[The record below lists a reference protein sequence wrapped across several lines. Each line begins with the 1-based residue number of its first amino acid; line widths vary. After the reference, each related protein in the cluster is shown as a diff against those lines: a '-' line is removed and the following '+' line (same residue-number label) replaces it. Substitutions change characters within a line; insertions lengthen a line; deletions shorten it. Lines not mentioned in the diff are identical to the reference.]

1 MNLSALVSSWRKKQ
15 IKMKTSIFIVDDH
28 YMVIEGIRSL
38 LQNEKG
44 IEWTGHAT
52 NAASCL
58 GFLKNQQPDII
69 LMDINLP
76 DRSGIDLCK
85 EVRQIY
91 PSVFVLGLSTFN
103 QQAFIRNMIDNGAS
117 GYVLKNA
124 DKEELLEA
132 IAAVQQGKTF
142 LSHEAS
148 LSLREKEIKMPPIS
162 RREKEVLL
170 LIAEG
175 LTNNEIAE
183 KLFISIPTVNTH
195 RKSLLEKLEAKN
207 TAILIGKAT
216 KLGLI

>member
-1 MNLSALVSSWRKKQ
+1 
-15 IKMKTSIFIVDDH
+15 MKTSIFIVDDH

-44 IEWTGHAT
+44 IEWMGHAT

-76 DRSGIDLCK
+76 DMSGIDLCK
-85 EVRQIY
+85 EVRQKY

-142 LSHEAS
+142 LSHEAN
-148 LSLREKEIKMPPIS
+148 LSLRDKEDKMPPIS

-170 LIAEG
+170 LIADG
-175 LTNNEIAE
+175 LTNNEIAD
-183 KLFISIPTVNTH
+183 KLFISVPTVNTH
-195 RKSLLEKLEAKN
+195 RKSLLEKLKAKN
-207 TAILIGKAT
+207 TAILIGRAT
-216 KLGLI
+216 KQGLI

>member
-1 MNLSALVSSWRKKQ
+1 
-15 IKMKTSIFIVDDH
+15 MKTSIFIVDDH

-44 IEWTGHAT
+44 IEWMGHAT

-58 GFLKNQQPDII
+58 GFLKNQQTDII

-76 DRSGIDLCK
+76 DMSGIDLCK
-85 EVRQIY
+85 EVRQKY

-142 LSHEAS
+142 LSHEAN
-148 LSLREKEIKMPPIS
+148 LSLRDKEDKMPPIS

-170 LIAEG
+170 LIADG
-175 LTNNEIAE
+175 LTNNEIAD
-183 KLFISIPTVNTH
+183 KLFISVPTVNTH

-207 TAILIGKAT
+207 TAILIGRAT
-216 KLGLI
+216 KLGLV

>member
-1 MNLSALVSSWRKKQ
+1 
-15 IKMKTSIFIVDDH
+15 MKTSIFIVDDH

-44 IEWTGHAT
+44 IEWMGHAT

-58 GFLKNQQPDII
+58 GFLKNQQSDII

-76 DRSGIDLCK
+76 DMSGIDLCK
-85 EVRQIY
+85 EVRQKY

-103 QQAFIRNMIDNGAS
+103 QQAIIRNMIDNGAS

-142 LSHEAS
+142 LSHEAN
-148 LSLREKEIKMPPIS
+148 LSLRDKEDKMPPIS

-170 LIAEG
+170 LIADG
-175 LTNNEIAE
+175 LTNNEIAD
-183 KLFISIPTVNTH
+183 KLFISVPTVNTH

-207 TAILIGKAT
+207 TAILIGRAT

>member
-1 MNLSALVSSWRKKQ
+1 
-15 IKMKTSIFIVDDH
+15 MKTSIFIVDDH

-44 IEWTGHAT
+44 IEWMGHAT

-76 DRSGIDLCK
+76 DMSGIDLCK
-85 EVRQIY
+85 EVRQKF

-132 IAAVQQGKTF
+132 IVAVQQGKTF
-142 LSHEAS
+142 LSHEAN
-148 LSLREKEIKMPPIS
+148 LSLRDKEDKMPPIS

-170 LIAEG
+170 LIADG
-175 LTNNEIAE
+175 LTNNEIAD
-183 KLFISIPTVNTH
+183 KLFISVPTVNTH

-207 TAILIGKAT
+207 TAILIGRAT

>member
-1 MNLSALVSSWRKKQ
+1 
-15 IKMKTSIFIVDDH
+15 MKTSIFIVDDH

-44 IEWTGHAT
+44 IEWMGHAT

-58 GFLKNQQPDII
+58 GFLKNQQTDII

-76 DRSGIDLCK
+76 DMSGIDLCK
-85 EVRQIY
+85 EVRQKY

-103 QQAFIRNMIDNGAS
+103 QQAFIRNMIDKGAS

-142 LSHEAS
+142 LSHEAN
-148 LSLREKEIKMPPIS
+148 LSLRDKEDKMPPIS

-170 LIAEG
+170 LIADG
-175 LTNNEIAE
+175 LTNNEIAD
-183 KLFISIPTVNTH
+183 KLFISVPTVNTH

-207 TAILIGKAT
+207 TAILIGRAT

>member
-1 MNLSALVSSWRKKQ
+1 
-15 IKMKTSIFIVDDH
+15 
-28 YMVIEGIRSL
+28 MVIEGIRSL

-44 IEWTGHAT
+44 IEWMGHAT

-142 LSHEAS
+142 LSHEAN
-148 LSLREKEIKMPPIS
+148 LSLRDKEDKMPPIS

-175 LTNNEIAE
+175 LTNNEIAD
-183 KLFISIPTVNTH
+183 KLFISVPTVNTH
-195 RKSLLEKLEAKN
+195 RKSLLEKLKAKN
-207 TAILIGKAT
+207 TAILIGRAT
-216 KLGLI
+216 KQGLI

>member
-1 MNLSALVSSWRKKQ
+1 
-15 IKMKTSIFIVDDH
+15 MKTKVFIVDDH

-38 LQNEKG
+38 LQYEKE
-44 IEWTGHAT
+44 IEWMGHAT

-76 DRSGIDLCK
+76 DKSGIDLCK
-85 EVRQIY
+85 EVRQTY
-91 PSVFVLGLSTFN
+91 PAVFVLGLSTFN
-103 QQAFIRNMIDNGAS
+103 QQAFIRNMLSNGAS

-124 DKEELLEA
+124 TREELLEA
-132 IAAVQQGKTF
+132 IDTVQKGKSF
-142 LSHEAS
+142 LSHEAN
-148 LSLREKEIKMPPIS
+148 LSLREKEETMPPIS
-162 RREKEVLL
+162 RREKEVLQ

-195 RKSLLEKLEAKN
+195 RKSLLEKFEAKN
-207 TAILIGKAT
+207 TAILISKAT
-216 KLGLI
+216 RNGLI